1 MGTAMRPR
9 EIGLIAACELR
20 DALRSRWFVL
30 AAGCFLALS
39 LGLSWLG
46 LAGAQR
52 AGLAGFDRTTASLL
66 NLALLFVPLVTLSLG
81 GLGIAGQLEDGAL
94 AMLLAQP
101 ITRAE
106 AFAGKYLGQLGV
118 VAASVCAGFGATGV
132 IVAMTAGGGRV
143 APFVALLGLTLLLGA
158 ATLAI
163 GTLLSVALRARARV
177 IGAAFAVWLGLVY
190 VSDLGT
196 IGLILARNLG
206 AAQVF
211 VLALINPVQQ
221 ARVLG
226 TMALAP
232 RLDILG
238 PVGLFGLDH
247 FGASGL
253 AMLLAATLV
262 ATAIVPLLAGYAIFR
277 RAPIT

>member
-1 MGTAMRPR
+1 MRSR
-9 EIGLIAACELR
+9 EIGLVAARELR

-30 AAGCFLALS
+30 AAGCFLVLS

-52 AGLAGFDRTTASLL
+52 SGLAGFDRTTASLL
-66 NLALLFVPLVTLSLG
+66 NLALLFVPLMTLSLG
-81 GLGIAGQLEDGAL
+81 GLGIAGELEDGSL

-106 AFAGKYLGQLGV
+106 AFAGKYLGLLAV
-118 VAASVCAGFGATGV
+118 LTASVCVGFGSTGV
-132 IVAMTAGGGRV
+132 IVGLAAGGGNARTF
-143 APFVALLGLTLLLGA
+143 AALVGLTLLLGA

-177 IGAAFAVWLGLVY
+177 IGAAFAVWLALVY

-196 IGLILARNLG
+196 IGLVLARNLG
-206 AAQVF
+206 PAQVF
-211 VLALINPVQQ
+211 VLAVLNPVQQ

-226 TMALAP
+226 TLALAP

-238 PVGLFGLDH
+238 PVGLFGLDQ
-247 FGASGL
+247 FGPTGL
-253 AMLLAATLV
+253 VAILVSALV
-262 ATAIVPLLAGYAIFR
+262 ATTLAPLAVGYAIFR
-277 RAPIT
+277 RTPIT